1 MANAEDAPMFRMTM
15 SRWFLIVLPMVC
27 VSLVSLVFAGD
38 IHTCIDARG
47 IKSYQNAPCAANER
61 TASVRRYETKPE
73 DPAAAARMAV
83 IQQEMDRRNRPGGRP
98 TVARASHSRRASGP
112 TPCQAAKAKRKATLD
127 RVGLKRNFDLL
138 SRLDSEVWEVCKG
151 F

>member
-1 MANAEDAPMFRMTM
+1 MFPTMMVRLFPLALSMACALSTP
-15 SRWFLIVLPMVC
+15 
-27 VSLVSLVFAGD
+27 LVSAQD
-38 IHTCIDARG
+38 IAQQISTCIDAQG
-47 IKSYQNAPCAANER
+47 MKSYQNAPCAANQR
-61 TASVRRYETKPE
+61 TASVRSYETKPE
-73 DPAAAARMAV
+73 DPAIAARMTA
-83 IQQEMDRRNRPGGRP
+83 IQQEMDRRNRPGGRS
-98 TVARASHSRRASGP
+98 VAVRTGNARRPSGP

>member
-1 MANAEDAPMFRMTM
+1 MFRTM
-15 SRWFLIVLPMVC
+15 MIRLLLALPMAC
-27 VSLVSLVFAGD
+27 TLPTAQARAQD

-47 IKSYQNAPCAANER
+47 MKSYQNAPCAEGQR
-61 TASVRRYETKPE
+61 TASVRSYETKPE
-73 DPAAAARMAV
+73 DPVIAARMAA
-83 IQQEMDRRNRPGGRP
+83 IQQEMDRRNRPVGRSAP
-98 TVARASHSRRASGP
+98 IRTGNARRASGP

>member
-1 MANAEDAPMFRMTM
+1 MACALSAFHA
-15 SRWFLIVLPMVC
+15 S
-27 VSLVSLVFAGD
+27 AQD
-38 IHTCIDARG
+38 IHTCIDIRG
-47 IKSYQNAPCAANER
+47 MKSYQNVPCAANQR
-61 TASVRRYETKPE
+61 TASVRSYETKPE
-73 DPAAAARMAV
+73 DPAIAARVAA
-83 IQQEMDRRNRPGGRP
+83 IQQEMDRRNRPSGRP
-98 TVARASHSRRASGP
+98 TAARTGTVRRPSGP